1 MWLLHWLPDSIIIWA
16 TYLIIF
22 LGIACYVISKM
33 TAWIP
38 LITSYTLPLEFV
50 GVLIYGVGMYL
61 YGGFDT
67 EQKWRGRVAAMEAKV
82 TAAES
87 KSQEVNTVIQEKIVT
102 QIKYIKKTVYVN
114 REIIKEVA
122 AKQLDSQCT
131 LPVSTVVVHNSASRN
146 EVASGPGS
154 VDGTP
159 STVKASDLLGTVV
172 DNYGSYHEIAA
183 KLVAWQ
189 TWYTEQKKI
198 FEQVK

>member
-1 MWLLHWLPDSIIIWA
+1 MWIINWLPTGLVSWA

-22 LGIACYVISKM
+22 SGIACYVVSKM
-33 TAWIP
+33 SSWIP
-38 LITSYTLPLEFV
+38 MIKLYTLPLEFV
-50 GVLIYGVGMYL
+50 GVLIYGIGMYL

-67 EQKWRGRVAAMEAKV
+67 EQKWRGRVAAMEIKV
-82 TAAES
+82 AAAES

-131 LPVSTVVVHNSASRN
+131 LPVSTVVLHNSAANN
-146 EVASGPGS
+146 EVASSPGS
-154 VDGTP
+154 TDGTP

-189 TWYTEQKKI
+189 TWYVEQKKI